1 MTNLTS
7 QQINILKYIAIFAMF
22 LDHIF
27 KIIITQALPL
37 FMIGRISFII
47 FAFILAYNYLHNTS
61 NKLGYIKRLFIFGI
75 ISQPFYIFAFESLSL
90 NIFITLALGLYV
102 IYLSEQK
109 IKQKPQI
116 NQTALIIITSL
127 FFILAGDYID
137 YSFLG
142 IMLIGMIYCYLKN
155 NSNLNLSIVLALSF
169 LINFLNQETIDQGV
183 KIGLCGLFAY
193 LIIILISQ
201 LNITLKLK
209 NYKWAFFAFYP
220 VHLLILKLVTFI

>member
-7 QQINILKYIAIFAMF
+7 QQINILKYIAILAMF

-27 KIIITQALPL
+27 KIISTQALPL

-47 FAFILAYNYLHNTS
+47 FAFILAYNYIHNTS

-75 ISQPFYIFAFESLSL
+75 ISQPFYIFAFNTLNL

-109 IKQKPQI
+109 IKQNPQI

-142 IMLIGMIYCYLKN
+142 IMLIGTIYCYLKN
-155 NSNLNLSIVLALSF
+155 NSNLNLSIVLAISF
-169 LINFLNQETIDQGV
+169 LINFLNQETINQGI

-193 LIIILISQ
+193 LVIILISQ
-201 LNITLKLK
+201 LNIKIKLK

-220 VHLLILKLVTFI
+220 LHLLILKLITFI